1 MKLGNGVK
9 RLEKSLLQLPYEREA
24 MLGMEMPGGLDV
36 QDQILF
42 LQLRLLYR
50 SYKNG
55 EISRDMAKSEKKK
68 LLAEYRKSTVAN
80 ESRKRWVELIKRT
93 EEARSEYRREKS
105 IENADRLLKSI
116 DGVL

>member
-1 MKLGNGVK
+1 MC
-9 RLEKSLLQLPYEREA
+9 
-24 MLGMEMPGGLDV
+24 GMEMPEGLEV

-55 EISRDMAKSEKKK
+55 VITRDVAKDEKAK
-68 LLAEYRKSTVAN
+68 LLFEYKKSTVAN

-93 EEARSEYRREKS
+93 EAARSEYRREKS

>member
-1 MKLGNGVK
+1 
-9 RLEKSLLQLPYEREA
+9 
-24 MLGMEMPGGLDV
+24 MLGMEMPGGLEV
-36 QDQILF
+36 QDQTLF

-55 EISRDMAKSEKKK
+55 TISRDVAKSEKEK
-68 LLAEYRKSTVAN
+68 LLVEYRKSTVAN

-93 EEARSEYRREKS
+93 EEARTEYRREKS